1 MISKRKTDQITIEG
15 AIMTNL
21 DIAHQRLHNQL
32 IARHTFEK
40 PSDVVQWLGA
50 VQAQDFA
57 GAKWALGLRIEG
69 ATEESIEQAFAVGT
83 ILRTHVMRPTW
94 HFVAPAD
101 IRWMLALTAPRVNA
115 ANAYY
120 YRRLELDDAIF
131 TRSNAAL
138 AKALQGGKQLT
149 RPELVSALRQAG
161 IAADDLLRFAH
172 IIMHAELD
180 GIICSGARRGKQFTY
195 ALLEERAPQT
205 RTLERNEALAEF
217 ARRYFTSHGPAT
229 LQDFVWWSRLS
240 AADARAVLAMV
251 TSQLIHEDVDG
262 QTYGFSNSTL
272 PMRDL
277 TQTIYLL
284 PNFDEYT
291 VGYTDRSAIFDALHT
306 NKLDPRGGLL
316 TNTMVLDGQVV
327 GTWKRAFKKNAVVI
341 QANPFT
347 PLSNA
352 ETRAFA
358 ASANRFGAFLRLPVD
373 SPWQAE

>member
-1 MISKRKTDQITIEG
+1 
-15 AIMTNL
+15 MTNL

-40 PSDVVQWLGA
+40 PGDVVQWLGA

-57 GAKWALGLRIEG
+57 GAKWALGLRMQG
-69 ATEESIEQAFAVGT
+69 ATDESIEQAFADGT

-131 TRSNAAL
+131 TRSNAVL

-149 RPELVSALRQAG
+149 RPELVSVLRQAG
-161 IAADDLLRFAH
+161 ITADDLLRFAH

-195 ALLEERAPQT
+195 ALLEERAPQAK
-205 RTLERNEALAEF
+205 TLERNEALAEF

-229 LQDFVWWSRLS
+229 LQDFVWWSGLS
-240 AADARAVLAMV
+240 VADARAGLAMV

-262 QTYGFSNSTL
+262 RTYWFSTST
-272 PMRDL
+272 PPARDL
-277 TQTIYLL
+277 SQTIYLL

-291 VGYTDRSAIFDALHT
+291 VGYTDRSAVFDAPDAT
-306 NKLDPRGGLL
+306 KFDARG
-316 TNTMVLDGQVV
+316 NVLNQIIVLNGRVV
-327 GTWKRAFKKNAVVI
+327 GTWKRTIKKDTVNI
-341 QANPFT
+341 T
-347 PLSNA
+347 PSFFAPLNEA
-352 ETRAFA
+352 ETRALA
-358 ASANRFGAFLRLPVD
+358 ASANRYGAFLNSSVIVTCEGNRPFAV
-373 SPWQAE
+373 